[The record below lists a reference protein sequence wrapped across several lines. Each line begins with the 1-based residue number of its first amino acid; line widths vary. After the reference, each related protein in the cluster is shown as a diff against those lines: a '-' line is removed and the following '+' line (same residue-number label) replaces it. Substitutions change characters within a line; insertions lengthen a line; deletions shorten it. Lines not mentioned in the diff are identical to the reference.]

1 MWREEITEQIL
12 ERHKETAE
20 MVQNAQN
27 NHFNYMD
34 IAIHYESVPS
44 RLSGLELCLSHKTKL
59 LHSLRSISNLFLM
72 HPLKTILSAS
82 LIFFTTLK
90 I

>member
-1 MWREEITEQIL
+1 MWREEIT

-34 IAIHYESVPS
+34 IVIHDESVPS

-59 LHSLRSISNLFLM
+59 LHSLRSISNVFLM
-72 HPLKTILSAS
+72 HLLETILSAF
-82 LIFFTTLK
+82 LIFFLLL
-90 I
+90 

>member
-1 MWREEITEQIL
+1 MWREEIT

-34 IAIHYESVPS
+34 IVIHYKSVPS
-44 RLSGLELCLSHKTKL
+44 RLSGLELCLFHKAKL
-59 LHSLRSISNLFLM
+59 LHSLRSISNVFLM
-72 HPLKTILSAS
+72 HPLETILSAS
-82 LIFFTTLK
+82 LIFFLLL
-90 I
+90 